1 MSEKRDMAHEHDDTV
16 RVDDLDTRGPRRLWL
31 LGLVGLGVVAAAG
44 VMVAERVHARQATV
58 ERAAPENGPRRVL
71 TSRLVRST
79 AAAELSLPGT
89 VVPVE
94 RAVVNGMVAG
104 VVTKMNVNIGDVVK
118 KGQVLALIDAPEMT
132 AQLASARARVTE
144 SEKNLDPIRQRSQRV
159 QKLAE
164 TQVTSQQEADA
175 ARMEYTSALS
185 AIERNKADAQR
196 FGALVG
202 YQRVVAPFDGTIT
215 RRAADPGAVVTAGQ
229 TPIVEIATAQRLK
242 ITIDVPQSASGD
254 MQPGRTFRVTARGTR
269 APIEAPILRTAG
281 AIDPL
286 TRTLRV
292 ELEVP
297 PGSGILAGAY
307 VTVQVKQAATTA
319 LLAPAAALA
328 NGAAGPQLLVVT
340 PDNHAQRRNVRIVR
354 DLGRELEVEG
364 EIHEGDPVVLFAPV
378 DLASGDLVAPSEAPK
393 PKAPGAGSAAPAA
406 SGAAPAGSGR

>member
-1 MSEKRDMAHEHDDTV
+1 
-16 RVDDLDTRGPRRLWL
+16 
-31 LGLVGLGVVAAAG
+31 
-44 VMVAERVHARQATV
+44 HARQATA
-58 ERAAPENGPRRVL
+58 ERATPENGPRPVL
-71 TSRLVRST
+71 ISRLVRSS
-79 AAAELSLPGT
+79 AASELSLPGT

-94 RAVVNGMVAG
+94 RAVINGMVAG

-118 KGQVLALIDAPEMT
+118 KGQVIALIDAPEMS
-132 AQLASARARVTE
+132 AQLASARARVSE

-175 ARMEYTSALS
+175 ARMELNSAVS

-196 FGALVG
+196 YNALVT

-215 RRAADPGAVVTAGQ
+215 RRVADPGAVVTAGQ
-229 TPIVEIATAQRLK
+229 TPIVEIATAERLK
-242 ITIDVPQSASGD
+242 ITIDVPQSASSD
-254 MQPGRTFRVTARGTR
+254 MQPGRKFRVTSRGAR

-286 TRTLRV
+286 SRTLRV

-307 VTVQVKQAATTA
+307 VTVQVKQAATSA
-319 LLAPAAALA
+319 LLAPAGALA

-340 PDNHAQRRNVRIVR
+340 PDNRAQRRNVRIVR

-364 EIHEGDPVVLFAPV
+364 DVHEGEPVVLFPPV
-378 DLASGDLVAPSEAPK
+378 DLATNEPVAPSEAPK
-393 PKAPGAGSAAPAA
+393 AKPGGSGAPAGSGAPVGSTASAA
-406 SGAAPAGSGR
+406 SAAPAGSARR